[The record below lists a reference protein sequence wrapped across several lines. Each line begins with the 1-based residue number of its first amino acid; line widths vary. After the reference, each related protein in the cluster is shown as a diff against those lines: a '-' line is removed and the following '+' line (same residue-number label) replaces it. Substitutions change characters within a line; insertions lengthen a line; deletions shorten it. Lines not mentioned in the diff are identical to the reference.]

1 MSWPVRTAT
10 LAVAAASL
18 IVAGFVTGCLDRG
31 PEDLLGNSGA
41 DPLDRQSWTVILSD
55 DAGGVWVAQSDS
67 AFAVHAGSPEAAGAA
82 LWSVLDGAPELD
94 HLTLAAQV
102 DGREMSWSL
111 TRSGEVIGSGRGAL
125 FAYVGGTGAPRFV
138 GTATL
143 TRAGVSR
150 QVRFDAIGGVP
161 MPAEPAPPPAAIPPA
176 LAAGGVVTLRIDDCA
191 ASDSVS
197 LELLA
202 RRHLVASFAV
212 PTRLV
217 GRPGRCP
224 RRLLDSMARLGNAV
238 EAHSRFHGTEPVTFA
253 DFYLETVGAS
263 RDLRAMG
270 FDPQVFV
277 QPGSWRRGP
286 AFFDSPAKLATP
298 YGALLRRV
306 YRAVE
311 AYQTQEPSVA
321 YPSDG
326 RWPYAGEI
334 RYYDAARLAAF
345 LRDASARG
353 QWVELLWHSGDE
365 PWQALDERLAVV
377 EAMRDSGYVANVTFR
392 DALRARAV
400 P

>member
-1 MSWPVRTAT
+1 VRRALRSAT
-10 LAVAAASL
+10 LAAVAAAL
-18 IVAGFVTGCLDRG
+18 LGTAFVTGCLDRG
-31 PEDLLGNSGA
+31 PEDLLGNTGA
-41 DPLDRQSWTVILSD
+41 DPLDRQTWTVILSD

-67 AFAVHAGSPEAAGAA
+67 AFAVHGGSPEAAAA
-82 LWSVLDGAPELD
+82 SFWSVLDSAPDLD

-102 DGREMSWSL
+102 EGREMSWTLS
-111 TRSGEVIGSGRGAL
+111 RSGELLGSGRGAL
-125 FAYVGGTGAPRFV
+125 FSYVGGTGAPRFV
-138 GTATL
+138 GTATM

-150 QVRFDAIGGVP
+150 QLRFDAIGGLP
-161 MPAEPAPPPAAIPPA
+161 MPAEPAPPPPPLPPA
-176 LAAGGVVTLRIDDCA
+176 IVSGGVVSLRIDDCA

-197 LELLA
+197 LALLA

-224 RRLLDSMARLGNAV
+224 RRLLDSMIVHGNAV
-238 EAHSRFHGTEPVTFA
+238 EAHSRFHGTQPATFA

-270 FDPQVFV
+270 FEPRVFV
-277 QPGSWRRGP
+277 QPGSWRSGP
-286 AFFDSPAKLATP
+286 AFFDSPAKMATP

-311 AYQTQEPSVA
+311 AYQTLEPAVP
-321 YPSDG
+321 YPSGG

-334 RYYDAARLAAF
+334 RYYSTDRLAAF

-353 QWVELLWHSGDE
+353 EWVELLWHSGDQ
-365 PWQALDERLAVV
+365 PWAALDDRLAVV
-377 EAMRDSGYVANVTFR
+377 EAMRDSGYIANVTFR
-392 DALRARAV
+392 DALRARAA